1 MPRFKLM
8 APVLAGLILSICS
21 NNVEAAGK
29 VVSHPSMRV
38 AHSNQNGPYAASVQQ
53 GPLTAVN
60 GYPYLNAPLYP
71 SPSPYPSR
79 QVGTTV
85 ITNPAFAP
93 HEMMYA
99 HRYKS
104 MYGPYSYRVKG
115 GWIWTPCGIKSEE
128 HWKLQGTVVDVRYHS
143 EISPFALFKPKR
155 HRRHP

>member
-8 APVLAGLILSICS
+8 AVMLSGLILSAYTA
-21 NNVEAAGK
+21 NAEAAGPI
-29 VVSHPSMRV
+29 VSHPSMPV
-38 AHSNQNGPYAASVQQ
+38 AHSVQNGPYAAPIQQ

-71 SPSPYPSR
+71 SPNPNPPS
-79 QVGTTV
+79 QVGTTF
-85 ITNPAFAP
+85 ITNQAFAP

-115 GWIWTPCGIKSEE
+115 GWCWTPFGMKSEE
-128 HWKLQGTVVDVRYHS
+128 HWKLQGTMVDVRYHS
-143 EISPFALFKPKR
+143 DISPFAFFKPKR
-155 HRRHP
+155 HRKHP